1 MKTLLIAVAVCLA
14 AVGHARAAGPA
25 RQPNIIV
32 ILADDLGYGDLGCYG
47 ATKINTPNID
57 RLAREGMRFTDA
69 HSPASVCSPSRY
81 GLMTGR
87 SPWRLHQKG
96 NDYHLEPGRLTLAGM
111 LKAQGY
117 RTAAIGKWHLGYSKD
132 WNSPPI
138 TGPLEAGF
146 DEHFGVPQNHN
157 DPFRVFIEN
166 HDIVGRRPGEAF
178 RPVPNDL
185 PEGVAEP
192 RVDDLVDTT
201 LTAKAVQFIRASA
214 ERPFFLYFTPC
225 APHTHTTPAAPFRGT
240 SQCGLLGDH
249 VQELDAHV
257 GEIMAT
263 LADLGIQDET
273 LLIVTSDNGGAPK
286 DFKGSKD
293 AKLNLASEAGDVR
306 AKARTAK
313 ADAQRMGHITNGPWS
328 GAKGSPAEGGHRV
341 PFIACWPGR
350 IKAGAV
356 SDQLLCLTDL
366 FATTAELVGATLPA
380 DAGEDSFSVLPTLL
394 GTPPVG
400 PQRTSAFIQGD
411 TEDNAIAV
419 RSGTWKMIETRNSR
433 NRKVHRLYD
442 LAADP
447 GETTDLSKAEV
458 PVVRQLAAALDE
470 ARATGRTASS
480 AAPAAAEER
489 IAEAIDIAPVWA
501 GHPVGFAL
509 LTLAGR
515 QYAAFYDADRHLTI
529 AARRLDSDRWEL
541 FRLPT
546 EQAGP
551 PRGPKQTSAIVGWD
565 SHNSI
570 AMAADSAGHIHVAGN
585 MHATGLSYWRT
596 REPGEIASFEQV
608 KAMIGRDEERCTY
621 PVFLKFPDG
630 RLAFQYRSGSSGNGN
645 TLFNVYDVESRSWR
659 RLVDGP
665 ILDGEGK
672 RNAYPHPPVPGP
684 DGMFH
689 LSWVWREAPDAAAN
703 HDLSYARSRD
713 LVAWE
718 GADGRPVALPIT
730 LATPGM
736 IVDPV
741 PAGGGILNGTGQV
754 GFDSL
759 HRPVLAYFKHDAA
772 GMSQAYVARWQD
784 DGWRIV
790 QVSDWNHRFA
800 PEGRGTLPK
809 VDIRLGA
816 VQPGA
821 AGELRLPFGHVKDG
835 SGTWVLDETSLAVKR
850 VDPATRPFPSSLSKV
865 ESPFPGMRAKFAA
878 DFGASG
884 VAGERF
890 FLRWEALGANR
901 DQPREQPWPPPSQLR
916 VIRVER

>member
-1 MKTLLIAVAVCLA
+1 MKTLLYTVAVCF
-14 AVGHARAAGPA
+14 VAAGVA
-25 RQPNIIV
+25 RCDAPPQHPNIIV
-32 ILADDLGYGDLGCYG
+32 IMADDLGYGDLGCYG
-47 ATKINTPNID
+47 ATKIKTPHID

-87 SPWRLHQKG
+87 YPWRLHQQG
-96 NDYHLEPGRLTLAGM
+96 NDYHLEPGRLTLAAL
-111 LKAQGY
+111 LKDRGY
-117 RTAAIGKWHLGYSKD
+117 RAAAIGKWHLGYSKD
-132 WNSPPI
+132 WNRPPI

-157 DPFRVFIEN
+157 DPYRVFIEN
-166 HDIVGRRPGEAF
+166 HDIVGRTPGEDF
-178 RPVPNDL
+178 RVVPHAL

-201 LTAKAVQFIRASA
+201 LTAKALQFIRTSA
-214 ERPFFLYFTPC
+214 GRPFFLYFTPC
-225 APHTHTTPAAPFRGT
+225 APHTHTTPAEAFRGT

-249 VQELDAHV
+249 IQELDAHV
-257 GEIMAT
+257 GEIVAT
-263 LADLGIQDET
+263 LAELGLTDDT
-273 LLIVTSDNGGAPK
+273 LLIITSDNGGGTS
-286 DFKGSKD
+286 DFKGSQD
-293 AKLNLASEAGDVR
+293 AKLNLASEAGEVR
-306 AKARTAK
+306 AKAGTAK
-313 ADAQRMGHITNGPWS
+313 ADARRMGHVTNGPWG
-328 GAKGSPAEGGHRV
+328 GAKGSPFEGGHRV
-341 PFIACWPGR
+341 PFIACWPGH
-350 IKAGAV
+350 IKAGSV

-366 FATTAELVGATLPA
+366 LATTAELVGATLPA
-380 DAGEDSFSVLPTLL
+380 DAGEDSFSALPTLL

-400 PQRTSAFIQGD
+400 QQRTIAFIQGD
-411 TEDNAIAV
+411 TKDNAIAV
-419 RSGTWKMIETRNSR
+419 RAGRWKLIETRNSR
-433 NRKVHRLYD
+433 NRKVHQLYD

-447 GETTDLSKAEV
+447 GETTDLAGAETA
-458 PVVRQLAAALDE
+458 VVRELAAALE
-470 ARATGRTASS
+470 EVRVAGRTAST
-480 AAPAAAEER
+480 AAPAAER
-489 IAEAIDIAPVWA
+489 IAEAIDVAPVWA

-509 LTLAGR
+509 LTHADR
-515 QYAAFYDADRHLTI
+515 QYAAFYAADRHLTI
-529 AARRLDSDRWEL
+529 AARRLDSDEWEL
-541 FRLPT
+541 FRLPS

-551 PRGPKQTSAIVGWD
+551 PRGPKQTSAVVGWD
-565 SHNSI
+565 SHNAI

-585 MHATGLSYWRT
+585 MHANGLSYWRT
-596 REPGEIASFEQV
+596 TEPGEIASFEQV
-608 KAMIGRDEERCTY
+608 KAMTGRDEERCTY

-630 RLAFQYRSGSSGNGN
+630 RLVFQYRSGSSGNGN

-718 GADGRPVALPIT
+718 GADGRPVSLPIT

-741 PAGGGILNGTGQV
+741 PVGGGILNGTGQV
-754 GFDSL
+754 GFDSR
-759 HRPVLAYFKHDAA
+759 HRPMLAYFKHDAA
-772 GMSQAYVARWQD
+772 GMSQAYVARWEED
-784 DGWRIV
+784 DWRIV
-790 QVSDWNHRFA
+790 QVSDWKHRFEPA
-800 PEGRGTLPK
+800 GRGTLPK

-821 AGELRLPFGHVKDG
+821 AGELRLPFGHVKEG
-835 SGTWVLDETSLAVKR
+835 SGTWVLDEASLAVLR

-865 ESPFPGMRAKFAA
+865 ESPFPGMRARFAA
-878 DFGASG
+878 DSGSPG

-901 DQPREQPWPPPSQLR
+901 DQPRAEPWPPPSQLR
-916 VIRVER
+916 VIRMEN